1 MGGAFGLGSPRA
13 EAYAVTPIRP
23 DGAPTTPIRS
33 KAERSI
39 LAHRRPA
46 AVNLS
51 GQQRVGRGGEGHG
64 HAHGSGTEPGLG
76 LLEGGGVCGEI
87 PSNPSHTLGTHPAAP
102 PGLSALTVLRAGN
115 GCRGRHRMGCRPH
128 PPPVGAGVISF
139 LIQRLGFGLLILSRN
154 SILSHSVHT
163 MTLLILGSLRR
174 ASSLPRV
181 APPQRS
187 RSSSH

>member
-1 MGGAFGLGSPRA
+1 MGHPQPPSDQRRT
-13 EAYAVTPIRP
+13 VQ
-23 DGAPTTPIRS
+23 
-33 KAERSI
+33 I
-39 LAHRRPA
+39 LARRRPA

-51 GQQRVGRGGEGHG
+51 GQQRVGRAGGGHG

-102 PGLSALTVLRAGN
+102 PGLSALAAPRVGD
-115 GCRGRHRMGCRPH
+115 GCWGRHRMGCRPH

-154 SILSHSVHT
+154 SILSHAVHT